1 MIDKEGKKG
10 EIMYPNLYKGLGL
23 KDKDLT
29 KYDTLLVG
37 FDGKMVIPVGQ
48 IKLLVVSEGKEVMMN
63 FIVVYAFSPYTA
75 ILAQP
80 WIHMMGI
87 VLSTLHVKVKFPT
100 NQGIIVV

>member
-1 MIDKEGKKG
+1 
-10 EIMYPNLYKGLGL
+10 MYPNLYKGLGL